1 VPRKPWSSPWLVAG
15 AFAAAAAVVSWLGAV
30 LADRPGIDAA
40 AAPIA
45 TRIGLMLGF
54 GACAAMAAV
63 AYLRALDSHDGS
75 GLVDRRLVH
84 AAIAIHVVAALAL
97 PLTSDDVFS
106 NLAYGRLAHLGTN
119 PYLAGPA
126 ALPAGDPFAILVGAR
141 WTATPSV
148 YGPFATMLDAI
159 IVGGRGVWPAL
170 VAFKLVLLA
179 TSLGTVAIA
188 WRVCRERPAVFIAV
202 AWNPLLAWEIS
213 AQAHNDGLL
222 VVAMAAAVWVGT
234 RRSEVL
240 AAVLA
245 GIAVLIK
252 LAAAPILALQLWALL
267 RRSPAR
273 AIAASLIIAA
283 LAVASFAI
291 YWAGLATLQAP
302 LLAAGGEPGRT
313 ARSLVDLVRLAAEP
327 LGVASIAYHVLWAA
341 GVVVLAVAFVRA
353 MIRTSTFSDA
363 MHESIVVMIVWNL
376 VTPWFQP
383 WYAVW
388 LLPLVMIERDARTI
402 RLVAIYTALLVVQYA
417 LPIDPIT
424 NVAIDAWVVIE
435 ALSIR
440 RQDRRVDSEKPG
452 AVGNRRS

>member
-1 VPRKPWSSPWLVAG
+1 VPRRPWSSPRLVVV
-15 AFAAAAAVVSWLGAV
+15 AFAAAAIVSWLGAV

-54 GACAAMAAV
+54 GACGAMAAV

-75 GLVDRRLVH
+75 GLVDRRLVY
-84 AAIAIHVVAALAL
+84 AAIAIHVVAAVAL

-119 PYLAGPA
+119 PYLAGPV
-126 ALPAGDPFAILVGAR
+126 ALPAGDPFAMLVGTR
-141 WTATPSV
+141 WTAMPSV

-159 IVGGRGVWPAL
+159 VVGGRGVWPAL
-170 VAFKLVLLA
+170 VAFKLALLA

-188 WRVCRERPAVFIAV
+188 LRVCRERPAAFIAV

-222 VVAMAAAVWVGT
+222 VVALAAAVWAGA

-245 GIAVLIK
+245 GIAVLAK

-273 AIAASLIIAA
+273 SIAASLVIAA
-283 LAVASFAI
+283 LAVASFAT
-291 YWAGLATLQAP
+291 YWAGLAMLEAP

-313 ARSLVDLVRLAAEP
+313 ARSLVDLVWLATEP
-327 LGVASIAYHVLWAA
+327 LGVATVAYRVLWAA
-341 GVVVLAVAFVRA
+341 GVVVLAAAFVRA
-353 MIRTSTFSDA
+353 MIRTSTFIDA

-435 ALSIR
+435 ALAIR
-440 RQDRRVDSEKPG
+440 RERPARAP
-452 AVGNRRS
+452 AR